1 MKSTENGPK
10 LFGLDT
16 LHFQLNIDN
25 LAVNEK
31 YTNKWNGTINLEKP
45 FEAPIVVSLP
55 HFY

>member
-1 MKSTENGPK
+1 MKFSESGPK

-16 LHFQLNIDN
+16 LKFELSMDN

-45 FEAPIVVSLP
+45 FEAPVVVSLP

>member
-1 MKSTENGPK
+1 M
-10 LFGLDT
+10 
-16 LHFQLNIDN
+16 DN

-45 FEAPIVVSLP
+45 FEAPVVVSLP